1 MKKTLLLFV
10 TLLSVTLTKAQTVGD
25 AFTVNEIN
33 YEVTAVDPTNEVQI
47 VGNSVTTDALTI
59 PATVENSGT
68 TYNVTFIKNKS
79 FSNVAITSL
88 VVEGDTEIDW
98 QVFNACPNLVSADL
112 SNITSGVGL
121 NSFVNCPEL
130 TSVDLHNAT
139 FVGKTAFNK
148 CPKLETIDLS
158 NTVDIGIQ
166 AFRDAKALT
175 SVDLPAATVVGGLA
189 FWGCSNLTDIN
200 MPVMDSIAPGAFNA
214 TGFKTLTLPATVTKL
229 PGANTFRNIPAL
241 EELIVEFE
249 TPFVLDTDAFLD
261 AEKTIP
267 DPDSHM
273 FSTQAGY
280 DTAPTLIVPFG
291 TKDAFA
297 AENGW
302 DIFNIVEAD
311 EILSL
316 ASQAKISLNAYPNPV
331 VDKLYFSTN
340 DVFSA
345 EIYNI
350 LGAKVS
356 SQKVIDGVDLSQL
369 NKGIYFVKAK
379 NNEGLDFKT
388 IKVIKQ

>member
-10 TLLSVTLTKAQTVGD
+10 TILSVTLTKAQAIGD
-25 AFTVNEIN
+25 TFTVNDIN
-33 YEVTAVDPTNEVQI
+33 YEVTAIDPTNEVQI

-59 PATVENSGT
+59 PATVDDSGT

-121 NSFVNCPEL
+121 NSFVNCPLLE
-130 TSVDLHNAT
+130 TVDLSKAT
-139 FVGKTAFNK
+139 YIGKLSFSK
-148 CPKLETIDLS
+148 CPKLTTIDLS
-158 NTVDIGIQ
+158 NLKEVGIQ
-166 AFRDAKALT
+166 AFLSATSLT
-175 SVDLPAATVVGGLA
+175 SIDLPAATVLGGLA
-189 FWGCSNLTDIN
+189 FWKCTNLSDIN
-200 MPVMDSIAPGAFNA
+200 IPVMDSIAPGAFNA
-214 TGFKTLTLPATVTKL
+214 TGITTLTLPATLNSL
-229 PGANTFRNIPAL
+229 PGTNTFRNIPAL

-249 TPFVLDTDAFLD
+249 TPFVLEIDEDGLD
-261 AEKTIP
+261 
-267 DPDSHM
+267 M
-273 FSTQAGY
+273 FSHQALY
-280 DTAPTLIVPFG
+280 ATAPKLIVPFG
-291 TKDAFA
+291 TSTAFA

-316 ASQAKISLNAYPNPV
+316 DSQAKISLNAYPNPV

-345 EIYNI
+345 EVYNI

-356 SQKVIDGVDLSQL
+356 SQKVTDGVDLSQL